1 MFYGNNNKEKQK
13 HIVSSS
19 RAYFLSKKNDIGAV
33 LLIFIR
39 RVQNTSATRIPPRV
53 FSTNLLTGFPWLL
66 MVYVAINSVN
76 TLQSGH
82 AWLIW

>member
-19 RAYFLSKKNDIGAV
+19 RAYFLSKKNDICAV

-39 RVQNTSATRIPPRV
+39 RVQNTSATRIPLRV

-76 TLQSGH
+76 TLESGH
-82 AWLIW
+82 A

>member
-13 HIVSSS
+13 HIVSSF

-39 RVQNTSATRIPPRV
+39 RVQNTSATRMPRRA
-53 FSTNLLTGFPWLL
+53 FSATWLL
-66 MVYVAINSVN
+66 RVSAAINSVN
-76 TLQSGH
+76 MLESEHTC
-82 AWLIW
+82 LIW